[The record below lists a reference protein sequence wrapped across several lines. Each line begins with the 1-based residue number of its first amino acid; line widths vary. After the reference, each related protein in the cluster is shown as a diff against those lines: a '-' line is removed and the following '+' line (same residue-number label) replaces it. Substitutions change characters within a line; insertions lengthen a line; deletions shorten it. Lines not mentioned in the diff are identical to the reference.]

1 MINNL
6 TSFKFKNNSVRTTEK
21 DGLIWFVASDIAKA
35 LKYRTANDLTRVLDD
50 DERDTHIMRTQSG
63 KQEML
68 IINESGMYHSI
79 IKSRKPAAKLF
90 RKWVTS
96 EVLPSIRRTGKYEM
110 PRPSYLDEIYTL
122 LCEKFPNG
130 IDRPYAWGRFNKHFR
145 ISSYKNLP
153 IERFNEAKEYISN
166 IPPRPIAISAPNETL
181 AEQINRLLASVKEIS
196 IKEKESIQKSF
207 IANIGMPKQYFD
219 VGFAGVFDT
228 ATCQFRSFGHR
239 AKQVKGI
246 FDN

>member
-1 MINNL
+1 MLNALTIDNSAIKSLNGLYSLNDLHRTSGGNPIHRPNQFLRNKQTVELIKEIEIAQICAIQKKQGLGTFACKELVIAYASWISPAFNLKVLRVFLDKALPNNL
-6 TSFKFKNNSVRTTEK
+6 QIEH
-21 DGLIWFVASDIAKA
+21 G
-35 LKYRTANDLTRVLDD
+35 
-50 DERDTHIMRTQSG
+50 
-63 KQEML
+63 
-68 IINESGMYHSI
+68 
-79 IKSRKPAAKLF
+79 
-90 RKWVTS
+90 
-96 EVLPSIRRTGKYEM
+96 
-110 PRPSYLDEIYTL
+110 RPTYLDEIYTL

-239 AKQVKGI
+239 AKQVNGI